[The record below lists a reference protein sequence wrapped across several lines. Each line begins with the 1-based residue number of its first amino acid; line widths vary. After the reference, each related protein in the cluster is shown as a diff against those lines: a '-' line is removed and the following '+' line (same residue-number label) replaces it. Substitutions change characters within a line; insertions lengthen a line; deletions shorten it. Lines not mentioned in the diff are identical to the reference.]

1 MEVRASE
8 ALEKGIATLEVGTE
22 KKVLF
27 TLVGEKHGFPV
38 NLDDK
43 AWRARLK
50 PEQYYVLRQQG
61 TERPFTGEYDKNT
74 REGVYYSAATG
85 QPLFSSEAKYD
96 SGTGWPSFYE
106 PISPGAVLYRV
117 DHDIGMPRIEI
128 IDSLSGSHLGHVF
141 EDGPAPTGLRYCMN
155 SVSLYFVP
163 KGGTPPPVLGKTP

>member
-8 ALEKGIATLEVGTE
+8 ALKKGAFAMEAGTE
-22 KKVLF
+22 KKIVF
-27 TLVGEKHGFPV
+27 TLVGEEHQFTV
-38 NLDDK
+38 TLDDK
-43 AWRARLK
+43 EWRTRLK
-50 PEQYYVLRQQG
+50 PDQYYVLRQRG
-61 TERPFTGEYDKNT
+61 TERPFTGEYDKNI

-85 QPLFSSEAKYD
+85 QPLFSSTSKYD

-106 PISPGAVLYRV
+106 PISPDAVLYRV

-155 SVSLYFVP
+155 SVSLIFVP
-163 KGGTPPPVLGKTP
+163 KGDTPPPILGKTP